1 MATHIRFALAA
12 GGALALAGCGGGGP
26 EAADTSSP
34 APAVAAAAP
43 EAAAPAGPAAPAAFA
58 QCRACHAVVP
68 GRHGVGP
75 SLAGVY
81 GTKAG
86 EIAGYA
92 FSAAMKSSGLV
103 WDDATLD
110 RYLAAP
116 MKVVPGTR
124 MVYAGQADPA
134 KRAELIAYIK
144 SLK

>member
-12 GGALALAGCGGGGP
+12 TVALALAGCGGGDRDAG
-26 EAADTSSP
+26 DMSSSEP
-34 APAVAAAAP
+34 VVAAAP
-43 EAAAPAGPAAPAAFA
+43 EAAAPAGPVAPAAFA
-58 QCRACHAVVP
+58 QCRACHAVEP

-92 FSAAMKSSGLV
+92 FSAPMKASGLV

-110 RYLAAP
+110 RYLSAP
-116 MKVVPGTR
+116 MTVVPGTR
-124 MVYAGQADPA
+124 MVFAGMPDGAR
-134 KRAELIAYIK
+134 RAEVIAY
-144 SLK
+144 LKALK

>member
-12 GGALALAGCGGGGP
+12 SAALALAGCGGRDQDGSDMP
-26 EAADTSSP
+26 PSE
-34 APAVAAAAP
+34 PAVAAAP
-43 EAAAPAGPAAPAAFA
+43 EAAAPAGPVAPAAFA
-58 QCRACHAVVP
+58 QCRACHAVEP

-86 EIAGYA
+86 EVAGYS
-92 FSAAMKSSGLV
+92 FSAAMKGSGLT

-124 MVYAGQADPA
+124 MVFAGLPDGA
-134 KRAELIAYIK
+134 KRAEVIAYIK
-144 SLK
+144 ALK